1 MNIVSCKE
9 VLDMVLEEAN
19 ERFGALW
26 NVDEE
31 KLSILYEYCDE
42 IDCLAEEVY
51 AESFDV
57 EVDEVKMTISVSIEC
72 ATFTVKRGLSDY
84 ADLVARCVS
93 HSFSQNEDENV
104 VAKFVFPSIWTKAF

>member
-1 MNIVSCKE
+1 MMI
-9 VLDMVLEEAN
+9 
-19 ERFGALW
+19 
-26 NVDEE
+26 
-31 KLSILYEYCDE
+31 SIG
-42 IDCLAEEVY
+42 
-51 AESFDV
+51 
-57 EVDEVKMTISVSIEC
+57 IEC